1 MRMERCTIIVSQ
13 HMNTYIYIQVADV
26 ALVAV
31 PNAGKSTLLAK
42 VTRAK
47 PKIAG
52 KIALYNISRFVSS
65 ISETL
70 IDSRFV

>member
-1 MRMERCTIIVSQ
+1 MVRIERSCRIFS
-13 HMNTYIYIQVADV
+13 HNWNTSFLYIQVADV

-52 KIALYNISRFVSS
+52 KITLYEVTGIVNRMHIG
-65 ISETL
+65 
-70 IDSRFV
+70 DAD

>member
-1 MRMERCTIIVSQ
+1 MVRIERCCRIIFS
-13 HMNTYIYIQVADV
+13 HSWNTSFLYIQVADV

-52 KIALYNISRFVSS
+52 KIALYEITRIVNRM
-65 ISETL
+65 
-70 IDSRFV
+70 